1 MLALT
6 LQSGAELLLDGLILS
21 NILEQLGA
29 ADLAAA
35 AATASALRFPAYAA
49 ARAAIE
55 RHAARLD
62 CTPLHDLDDSV
73 GPIARLSQWEQLDEA
88 NILWLRAEQ
97 RALIAAQKDG
107 ELRVRACEDLSGRNH
122 HAASEQH
129 GPVFNPNAVNGHG
142 AFEFDGNSVLKTR
155 PFAMPVPQPLT
166 LVVVA
171 RARGDTTIVDALG
184 TSSSRFE
191 LCHGY
196 PSGWHPSPEICM
208 TASGHDA
215 VPSQSMRGS
224 TRGDGE
230 WHVFTAIFDVRKSE
244 LYVDGVREASGKNVG
259 NNRLDGLSIGCDHSG
274 VFFLIG
280 SVAEASASP
289 RTACHALSPSYR
301 ISGCVTA
308 DTDAWNLLHP
318 VSCQST
324 NPCSAHPAPPLP
336 AATALQH
343 PPLPG
348 AACAGRVN
356 TCSEVQPKLQ
366 DGAGLELTSGE
377 PTLPSQ

>member
-280 SVAEASASP
+280 SVAELRLFSI
-289 RTACHALSPSYR
+289 HLSPEQRVQVESTLARKYNLSYKMELA
-301 ISGCVTA
+301 SSS
-308 DTDAWNLLHP
+308 P
-318 VSCQST
+318 VESPPSLA
-324 NPCSAHPAPPLP
+324 NKSRLPPL
-336 AATALQH
+336 LR
-343 PPLPG
+343 LRRRLSRSSSN
-348 AACAGRVN
+348 GRVA
-356 TCSEVQPKLQ
+356 L
-366 DGAGLELTSGE
+366 G
-377 PTLPSQ
+377 